1 MNCDEL
7 VTELNGVNG
16 LLAAQKKAG
25 FEEEDAL
32 DALYAS
38 WEARIS
44 NIGATLNTG
53 NVETLTAAVANGP
66 WTQLQAKHLCECILG
81 TMKDGRAKK
90 RCRRKMQYMQFPE
103 NMFTAKELS
112 SIRAHGVIKA
122 SIIETISARMWL
134 VGVECPS
141 EPLLNRLVRLLAYVL
156 GNYNPDNIKNDK
168 ESIAL
173 AIKARGSKRDGI
185 TLPYLE
191 KYPSSASLLPDVIRS
206 YAYNDADVV
215 IDIDMPELDT
225 IFDPHHKIRVGKAP
239 EWMKHVPQKLRDT
252 FLKRNNMLLDH
263 PDRLPREPTIHMND
277 TYGCISN
284 AFNRGMPRPGAYAMP
299 AIADGPTEQHIPPLH
314 LGPGPSSS
322 ARLELG
328 DTPAVANGDAPTDD
342 ESPVDVELP
351 VDDAMLAIDNMER
364 AMIAATNAR
373 SITKSDK
380 KAAKAKA
387 KAKSKTIA
395 NASINKKPAADTSS
409 ANAAFFVGPH
419 K

>member
-7 VTELNGVNG
+7 ATELNGVNG
-16 LLAAQKKAG
+16 ILAAQKKAG

-53 NVETLTAAVANGP
+53 NVETLTTAVANGP
-66 WTQLQAKHLCECILG
+66 WTQLQAKGLCECTLG
-81 TMKDGRAKK
+81 TMQDGRAKK
-90 RCRRKMQYMQFPE
+90 KYRRKMQYMQFPE

-134 VGVECPS
+134 IGVECPS
-141 EPLLNRLVRLLAYVL
+141 EPLLNRLVRLLACVL
-156 GNYNPDNIKNDK
+156 GNYDPDNIKNDK

-185 TLPYLE
+185 KLPYLE
-191 KYPSSASLLPDVIRS
+191 TYPSSASLLPEVIRS

-225 IFDPHHKIRVGKAP
+225 IFDSSSRMRAGKTP
-239 EWMKHVPQKLRDT
+239 GWLQHVPQKVRDA
-252 FLKRNNMLLDH
+252 FLKQHNMLLDQ
-263 PDRLPREPTIHMND
+263 PLPREPTIYMKD
-277 TYGCISN
+277 TYGGVSN
-284 AFNRGMPRPGAYAMP
+284 AFTRDMPQPGAFTMP
-299 AIADGPTEQHIPPLH
+299 TIADGSTEQHIQHLH
-314 LGPGPSSS
+314 RGPRPSSS

-342 ESPVDVELP
+342 ASPVDVELP
-351 VDDAMLAIDNMER
+351 VDAAMLAIDKMER
-364 AMIAATNAR
+364 EMIAATNAR
-373 SITKSDK
+373 PKSDK

-395 NASINKKPAADTSS
+395 NASINKKPAAHASS